1 MNTLIVYASKY
12 GCTEKCAGLI
22 SKELTGNVE
31 VINLKKVKDIDLSK
45 YEKIIIGGS
54 IYIGKIRKEVTE
66 FCTKNL
72 NELKEKRIGLFFCGM
87 QEGDSIKTQFEQSF
101 NSDLLKIAKAKECLG
116 GEFHIDKMNFMEKLI
131 IKKVANV
138 TSNTSNILVGN
149 IQKLAQAMN
158 AN

>member
-1 MNTLIVYASKY
+1 MNTLIVYTSKY
-12 GCTEKCAGLI
+12 GCTEKCAQLL

-66 FCTKNL
+66 FCVKNL
-72 NELKEKRIGLFFCGM
+72 NELKEKQIGLFFCGM
-87 QEGDSIKTQFEQSF
+87 QEGDSIKTQFERSF
-101 NSDLLKIAKAKECLG
+101 NSELLKIAVAKESFG
-116 GEFHIDKMNFMEKLI
+116 GEFNIDKMNFMEKFI

-138 TSNTSNILVGN
+138 TSNKSNIVIGN
-149 IQKLAQAMN
+149 IHKLAQAMN
-158 AN
+158 AI